1 MLATVSTDVTP
12 TKLIGSVREDFAE
25 YREMLASTGF
35 EIVMRFPR
43 SELDLVTFDSSP
55 YAGLVA
61 RIENELRVVQL
72 STLQAEH
79 DDWMVRL
86 EDMSW
91 EIQQDIPYHG
101 ELIREPMEEFA
112 KMFEYENNIT
122 EGWFI
127 AVDEATNQ
135 YVGISSFW
143 LSLTDAQKLYTGLTG
158 VRRAHR
164 RKGVATALKILA
176 IRWAQARGCTVA
188 ETDNEENNPMY
199 QINLKLGFR
208 PIPAMVDY
216 KLDLAEGA

>member
-1 MLATVSTDVTP
+1 
-12 TKLIGSVREDFAE
+12 
-25 YREMLASTGF
+25 
-35 EIVMRFPR
+35 
-43 SELDLVTFDSSP
+43 
-55 YAGLVA
+55 
-61 RIENELRVVQL
+61 LRVVQL

-79 DDWMVRL
+79 ADWMVRL

-112 KMFEYENNIT
+112 KMFEYESNIP

-127 AVDEATNQ
+127 AVDEATDQ

-158 VRRAHR
+158 VRRAYR
-164 RKGVATALKILA
+164 RKGVATALKIKA
-176 IRWAQARGCTVA
+176 IRWAQARGCNVV

-208 PIPAMVDY
+208 PIPAFVDY
-216 KLDLAEGA
+216 QLVLTEDG